1 MSDIEM
7 WLNAMACVR
16 PTDEFAEQVGRDVI
30 RHLMA
35 EGREKSEPGDPF
47 RRIVIE
53 VKCS

>member
-7 WLNAMACVR
+7 WLNAIACVR

-30 RHLMA
+30 RHLMT
-35 EGREKSEPGDPF
+35 EGRRPKDPGDPF

-53 VKCS
+53 VHCS